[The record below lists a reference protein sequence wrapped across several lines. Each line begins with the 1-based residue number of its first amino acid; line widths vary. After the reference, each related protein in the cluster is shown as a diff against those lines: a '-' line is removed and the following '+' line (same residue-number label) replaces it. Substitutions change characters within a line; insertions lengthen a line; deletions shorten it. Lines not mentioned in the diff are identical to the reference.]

1 MHLTVDDLIAHARQL
16 SSDEFEL
23 LMVRLNLEVALPL
36 DPEIEDAWMAE
47 VERRVDAVDRGE
59 MQAVPWDEA
68 RKRLGL

>member
-23 LMVRLNLEVALPL
+23 LMIRLQHEVALPL

-47 VERRVDAVDRGE
+47 VERRADAMDRGE
-59 MQAVPWDEA
+59 MRAVPWDEA

>member
-23 LMVRLNLEVALPL
+23 LMVRLNHEVALPL

-47 VERRVDAVDRGE
+47 VERRADAVDRGE